1 MRIKSQLS
9 GFSILLL
16 LSFFI
21 IPLSPS
27 HVAAQVDEKEKAQQ
41 ELEKRKELE
50 HKTLALVDEI
60 VSGAWGLKLPENR
73 SFFLANAADLLWTY
87 DEKRARNLFWDALN
101 NLAPPANLAG
111 NEPTGSLTKDSTT
124 RAAPAKDSRAKPP
137 GKEEQQK
144 LNQYYAMFGARREF
158 LRKVAKHDPQ
168 LALDM
173 LRSARL
179 PPPPE
184 PPNANFHAPDERD
197 LEQEIA
203 EEAAT
208 RDPKRALQI
217 VRESLAK
224 GVTFQLLKL
233 LFQLNQQDQEV
244 ASELAGD
251 IIAKLDGESMETNE
265 LVIVVQLLESSRTR
279 QSALGQSEPVNVRV
293 KPLKLS
299 DEQKQN
305 LVDRITDAALSV
317 SAKENILPT
326 VTWVM
331 PEIEQFAPDRAVKI
345 KARLAQ
351 VNRTLTKD
359 QQDWNTY
366 NSLFEKASP
375 EEMIKAALRLG
386 DEARDSLYREAVM
399 KAVMSNKSDALRGF
413 INDNLEDESR
423 KKSLIDSL
431 DEQQIGF
438 AAYQGKTEEL
448 QRLLPLIRL
457 KEQRALAMA
466 ELAMLLEKK
475 GNHDEAVQLLDE
487 ARALIKVDF
496 NSETQS
502 NALLTFMLAYAVVDP
517 PKAFAI
523 IEPIIDR
530 ANDDISKLLLLDKIV
545 KSGAVKK
552 GEIVIAQPGISL
564 DFAMFRYG
572 KGVVA
577 LANADFNRTKATADR
592 FQRNELR
599 LIARLMLAHTLLR
612 SLEQVANKNA
622 Q

>member
-1 MRIKSQLS
+1 MKFKSPLLS
-9 GFSILLL
+9 LLVLLL
-16 LSFFI
+16 ISLSITLLF
-21 IPLSPS
+21 PLSA
-27 HVAAQVDEKEKAQQ
+27 AAQVDEKEKAQK

-50 HKTLALVDEI
+50 HKTLALLDEI
-60 VSGAWGLKLPENR
+60 VAGAWGLKLPENR
-73 SFFLANAADLLWTY
+73 SFFLANAADLLWSH
-87 DEKRARNLFWDALN
+87 DEKRARNVFWDALN
-101 NLAPPANLAG
+101 NLAPPV
-111 NEPTGSLTKDSTT
+111 NESTASITKDPTT
-124 RAAPAKDSRAKPP
+124 KDATAKDLKAKPP
-137 GKEEQQK
+137 SKESLQK
-144 LNQYYAMFGARREF
+144 LNQYYAMFGARQQF

-173 LRSARL
+173 LRSTRL

-197 LEQEIA
+197 LEQQIA
-203 EEAAT
+203 DEAAA

-217 VRESLAK
+217 ARESLAR
-224 GVTFQLLKL
+224 GVTFQLLNL
-233 LFQLNQQDQEV
+233 LFQLNQRDQDA
-244 ASELAGD
+244 ASELAAD
-251 IIAKLDGESMETNE
+251 IIGKLDGENIETNPDAA
-265 LVIVVQLLESSRTR
+265 LILAQLLESSRMR
-279 QSALGQSEPVNVRV
+279 QTAAAETAPVNSA
-293 KPLKLS
+293 KLLKLN

-305 LVDRITDAALSV
+305 LVDRITDAALGV
-317 SAKENILPT
+317 SAKENILQS

-331 PEIEQFAPDRAVKI
+331 PEIEQFAPDRAAKL

-351 VNRTLTKD
+351 LNRTLTKD
-359 QQDWNTY
+359 QQDWYTY

-375 EEMIKAALRLG
+375 EEMIKTAPRLG
-386 DEARDSLYREAVM
+386 GEVRDSLYREAVM
-399 KAVMSNKSDALRGF
+399 KAVMSNKGDALRAF

-431 DEQQIGF
+431 DEEQIGF

-475 GNHDEAVQLLDE
+475 GEHDEAVKLLDD
-487 ARALIKVDF
+487 ARVLIKVDF
-496 NSETQS
+496 NSESQS
-502 NALLTFMLAYAVVDP
+502 NALLAFMLAYAVVDP

-523 IEPIIDR
+523 IEPVVDR
-530 ANDDISKLLLLDKIV
+530 ANDDITKLLLLDKIV
-545 KSGAVKK
+545 RSGAVKN
-552 GEIVIAQPGISL
+552 GEIIIAQPGISL

-572 KGVVA
+572 KGVIA

-599 LIARLMLAHTLLR
+599 LMGRLLIAQTLLR
-612 SLEQVANKNA
+612 NFEQVASKTE